1 MQPQAK
7 SSPSPS
13 RVWLI
18 ALMQRLDYGTI
29 KELIIRDGEPVPDP
43 PPRVI
48 CYGMFST
55 DIGMHTE
62 SGLADITLKVMLR
75 ILLARHD
82 DINNGNILLQEVKCG
97 SSNETQVEKYSLEQ
111 RGAVSLLDRR
121 QNITSQSTGHK

>member
-1 MQPQAK
+1 
-7 SSPSPS
+7 
-13 RVWLI
+13 
-18 ALMQRLDYGTI
+18 MQRLDYGTI